1 MACGRVRTRHESSA
15 HGVKES
21 EICTDSTQIGSDVA
35 ARPASGEHALN
46 NGKGEIFISQRGVCD
61 TYKIDSVMQG
71 GRWSGI
77 EHEAKGDYARHSLQR
92 G

>member
-1 MACGRVRTRHESSA
+1 MAGRVRTRHKSSVD
-15 HGVKES
+15 GVKES
-21 EICTDSTQIGSDVA
+21 EICTDSTRIRSDAA

-71 GRWSGI
+71 GRRRGI
-77 EHEAKGDYARHSLQR
+77 EHEAEGNYARHSL
-92 G
+92 